1 VETVDSLFQKQS
13 NSVAVLE
20 PAQDEIHKQRYAAR
34 EQAARLAEAQ
44 QALSG
49 NSVELQTERG
59 RNRALLSEIE
69 VVRAAQVVYGLCRL
83 SVIASLEYVVMTR
96 LRVLHTEVCTHSDDF
111 LCSLGKT

>member
-1 VETVDSLFQKQS
+1 MSFTTGTNLIERLNDLCTLCLRLILYLPRTVGSLLQ
-13 NSVAVLE
+13 NHPCRVAVLE
-20 PAQDEIHKQRYAAR
+20 PAQAEIHQQRYAAR

-69 VVRAAQVVYGLCRL
+69 VVRAAQV
-83 SVIASLEYVVMTR
+83 E
-96 LRVLHTEVCTHSDDF
+96 
-111 LCSLGKT
+111 